1 MKHMP
6 KTRRTWE
13 KHPIW
18 KTQWSATHS
27 YCRGEKWITPLATP
41 FPYIIHVMTAFIYD
55 MLHARG
61 RWRTDADGVARIPSR
76 GWQENLRW
84 SAVTSSDSMKLLS
97 HGNPAMRHNIMN
109 EMFFYVNPL
118 HIQEHTTQQFFWSGD
133 TTLIS
138 RCKQEKD
145 AKQNGNAT
153 WVVGCRHVGR
163 LPFQL
168 INMWTSLRLWDS
180 GRILRNTIWIS
191 TEKWRY
197 NFIKFWYVIISFKIS
212 EDQHYQEDGRI
223 IDWILR

>member
-1 MKHMP
+1 MNYTTSHAFP
-6 KTRRTWE
+6 LH
-13 KHPIW
+13 HPRDDRVYLW
-18 KTQWSATHS
+18 HASRS
-27 YCRGEKWITPLATP
+27 GEMA
-41 FPYIIHVMTAFIYD
+41 D
-55 MLHARG
+55 GRG
-61 RWRTDADGVARIPSR
+61 RCCAYSKSR
-76 GWQENLRW
+76 VTGDLRW